1 MLAFHIYV
9 AFMSLVTLYVIYTM
23 FRDNFKDRKWYER
36 QVIASIGAL
45 FLYQIGFII
54 TSVDSQ
60 SIRVI
65 AVNVAAMLLFVKAF
79 FIRKKYNSV

>member
-36 QVIASIGAL
+36 
-45 FLYQIGFII
+45 
-54 TSVDSQ
+54 
-60 SIRVI
+60 
-65 AVNVAAMLLFVKAF
+65 
-79 FIRKKYNSV
+79 